1 MNLYLIRVT
10 YNALPAFCAPSIGR
24 MIKKRA
30 YDEWLVEPD
39 IPGAREYAR
48 LAIIAMP
55 EGLNIDGQGLI
66 TWNALRHAMW
76 QAQRREED
84 TDASR

>member
-1 MNLYLIRVT
+1 MLLYL
-10 YNALPAFCAPSIGR
+10 LPACFPLIV

-39 IPGAREYAR
+39 IDGVREYSR
-48 LAIIAMP
+48 LAIMATV

-66 TWNALRHAMW
+66 TWNALRHAML
-76 QAQRREED
+76 QARRQEEES
-84 TDASR
+84 DASR

>member
-1 MNLYLIRVT
+1 
-10 YNALPAFCAPSIGR
+10 

-84 TDASR
+84 SDASR

>member
-1 MNLYLIRVT
+1 MLLYL
-10 YNALPAFCAPSIGR
+10 LPACFPLIG

-39 IPGAREYAR
+39 VDGVREYSR
-48 LAIIAMP
+48 LAIVATV

-66 TWNALRHAMW
+66 TWNALRHAML

-84 TDASR
+84 DNAAR

>member
-1 MNLYLIRVT
+1 
-10 YNALPAFCAPSIGR
+10 

-39 IPGAREYAR
+39 LEGAREYAR

-66 TWNALRHAMW
+66 TWEALRQAKL
-76 QAQRREED
+76 QAQRNEED
-84 TDASR
+84 CDASR

>member
-1 MNLYLIRVT
+1 MLLYLC
-10 YNALPAFCAPSIGR
+10 PACFPLIG

-39 IPGAREYAR
+39 VDGVREYSR
-48 LAIIAMP
+48 LAIVATV

-66 TWNALRHAMW
+66 TWNALRHAML
-76 QAQRREED
+76 QAQRRED
-84 TDASR
+84 DDNAAR

>member
-1 MNLYLIRVT
+1 
-10 YNALPAFCAPSIGR
+10 

-76 QAQRREED
+76 QAQRREEG
-84 TDASR
+84 AE

>member
-1 MNLYLIRVT
+1 
-10 YNALPAFCAPSIGR
+10 

-39 IPGAREYAR
+39 LEGAREYAR
-48 LAIIAMP
+48 LAIIAKP

-66 TWNALRHAMW
+66 TRNALRHAMW

>member
-1 MNLYLIRVT
+1 
-10 YNALPAFCAPSIGR
+10 

-39 IPGAREYAR
+39 LEGAREYAR

-66 TWNALRHAMW
+66 ALRHAMW

>member
-1 MNLYLIRVT
+1 
-10 YNALPAFCAPSIGR
+10 

-39 IPGAREYAR
+39 IDGVREYSR
-48 LAIIAMP
+48 LAIMATA

-66 TWNALRHAMW
+66 TWNALRHAMM
-76 QAQRREED
+76 QAQRQEEES
-84 TDASR
+84 DASR

>member
-1 MNLYLIRVT
+1 
-10 YNALPAFCAPSIGR
+10 

-48 LAIIAMP
+48 LAIVAMP
-55 EGLNIDGQGLI
+55 DGLSIDGQGLI
-66 TWNALRHAMW
+66 TWNALRHAMG
-76 QAQRREED
+76 QAQRQEENAD
-84 TDASR
+84 GN